1 VVGHNEQAVADRLA
15 TLSVPAED
23 YFIWLTGE
31 GKVVK
36 NLSRLFETDAI
47 DQKLVRA
54 SAYWHAK

>member
-1 VVGHNEQAVADRLA
+1 QAVADHLA
-15 TLSVPAED
+15 ALDVPEED

-36 NLSRLFETDAI
+36 RLSRQFETDAI
-47 DQKLVRA
+47 DPQLVRA